1 MDSWAEMEEQILEE
15 LNLHRMKADAEVFSR
30 LERYSGSEAGEAAVD
45 YLVQELEAAG
55 IEHER
60 HYYELMRSLP
70 VQASVTV
77 KKAGEPDFTVEA
89 IAAVYS
95 GEAHGLTGELVWDEM
110 CTKGQLNGL
119 EQEERFRTFKGK
131 IVLTYDISFPFYYEA
146 ARAGALGIVAIWPKD
161 IHHHDTMGGVWGMP
175 GSRDRDLY
183 PYLPY
188 VQILGQDGL
197 KLIEMVKAGA
207 AAVGT
212 EAAKGVEAAM
222 GTKAAKGMAV
232 TAQMDVAMDNRI
244 VRSSMPVA
252 TIPGKSESFVLLSG
266 HYDSWYEGMTD
277 NGAANVLMLETAR
290 TLEKFKDRLN
300 RTVVIAWWSGHSD
313 GRYSG
318 STWFCDHHYEY
329 LRKHCVAHINMD
341 ICGCKGS
348 NAVRFDM
355 SGMEGEAFNDEF
367 LASYNSRKP
376 LAYRALDRSSDQT
389 FWGTMTPVS
398 IAPQFYMDDGQTP
411 QPPKSSDILRPAAMP
426 AAFGVGGPFYWWHTR
441 EDTLDK
447 IGDDV
452 LARDCEIA
460 ARLVLR
466 YAMEKPLPIDMS
478 GFMREMQSYFEAFA
492 EELDPDFDVAPVLA
506 SIALTRKSVEKLSDA
521 IRAYPKQDA
530 DSILIRT
537 AGELVRLKYT
547 YSSPYGHDYAVEH
560 QPYAV
565 FSSLLGVHRDNTP
578 EDRYLMSQTDFIRQR
593 NRMTGQLHEI
603 CEAVELQLY
612 RWQVQ

>member
-1 MDSWAEMEEQILEE
+1 MDSWAEMEEQILKE
-15 LNLHRMKADAEVFSR
+15 LNLHRMKEDAEVFSR

-77 KKAGEPDFTVEA
+77 KKSGEPDFTVEA

-95 GEAHGLTGELVWDEM
+95 GEANGLQGELVWDEM
-110 CTKGQLNGL
+110 CAKGQLSGM

-131 IVLTYDISFPFYYEA
+131 IILTYDTSFSFYYES
-146 ARAGALGIVAIWPKD
+146 ARAGALGIIAIWPKD

-197 KLIEMVKAGA
+197 RLIELAKAD
-207 AAVGT
+207 
-212 EAAKGVEAAM
+212 
-222 GTKAAKGMAV
+222 MAV
-232 TAQMDVAMDNRI
+232 TVQMDVVMDNRI

-252 TIPGKSESFVLLSG
+252 TVPGKSESFVLLSG

-290 TLEKFKDRLN
+290 ALKKFQDRLN

-318 STWFCDHHYEY
+318 STWFCDHHYAY

-355 SGMEGEAFNDEF
+355 TGMEGEAFNDEF
-367 LASYNSRKP
+367 LRPYNSRSP
-376 LAYRALDRSSDQT
+376 LPYRALDRSSDQT

-398 IAPQFYMDDGQTP
+398 IAPQFYVDGGQTP
-411 QPPKSSDILRPAAMP
+411 RPQKSGDILRPAAMP
-426 AAFGVGGPFYWWHTR
+426 AAFGVGGPFFWWHTR

-447 IGDDV
+447 VGDDV

-466 YAMEKPLPIDMS
+466 YAMERPLPIDMN
-478 GFMREMQSYFEAFA
+478 GFIGEMQSYFEAFA
-492 EELDPDFDVAPVLA
+492 EELDPDFDVAPVLDA
-506 SIALTRKSVEKLSDA
+506 IALTRKSARKLSDA
-521 IRAYPKQDA
+521 IQAYPEQDA
-530 DSILIRT
+530 DGILIRT

-560 QPYAV
+560 QPYGV

-593 NRMTGQLHEI
+593 NRMTGQLHEV
-603 CEAVELQLY
+603 CEAIELQLY

>member
-1 MDSWAEMEEQILEE
+1 MDSWAEMEEQILKE
-15 LNLHRMKADAEVFSR
+15 LSLHRMKRDAEVFSR

-77 KKAGEPDFTVEA
+77 KKSGAPDFTVEA

-95 GEAHGLTGELVWDEM
+95 GEARGLTGELVWDEL
-110 CTKGQLNGL
+110 CTKGRLNGR
-119 EQEERFRTFKGK
+119 EQEERFRAFKGK
-131 IVLTYDISFPFYYEA
+131 MILTYDLSFSFYYEA
-146 ARAGALGIVAIWPKD
+146 ARAGALGIIAIWPKD

-175 GSRDRDLY
+175 GSRDRDMY

-197 KLIEMVKAGA
+197 KLIEMVKAGNGA
-207 AAVGT
+207 AETKAAGETKAAVG
-212 EAAKGVEAAM
+212 G
-222 GTKAAKGMAV
+222 AV
-232 TAQMDVAMDNRI
+232 AAQMDVVMDNRI

-252 TIPGKSESFVLLSG
+252 TIPGKSGNFVLLSG

-290 TLEKFKDRLN
+290 ALQKFRDRLD

-355 SGMEGEAFNDEF
+355 SGMEGEGFNDEF
-367 LASYNSRKP
+367 LAPYNSRRP
-376 LAYRALDRSSDQT
+376 LPYRALDRSSDQT

-411 QPPKSSDILRPAAMP
+411 QPEKSGDILRPAAMP

-466 YAMEKPLPIDMS
+466 YAMERPLPIDMN
-478 GFMREMQSYFEAFA
+478 GFMEEMQTYFEAFA
-492 EELDPDFDVAPVLA
+492 GELDPDFDVAPVLSA
-506 SIALTRKSVEKLSDA
+506 IAVTRKSVEKLSEA
-521 IRAYPKQDA
+521 IQAYPKQDA

-593 NRMTGQLHEI
+593 NRMTGQLHEV
-603 CEAVELQLY
+603 CEAIELQLY

>member
-1 MDSWAEMEEQILEE
+1 MDSWAEMEEEILRE
-15 LNLHRMKADAEVFSR
+15 LNLGRMKEDAEVFSR

-45 YLVQELEAAG
+45 YLVQELKAAG
-55 IEHER
+55 IGYER

-70 VQASVTV
+70 VQASVRV
-77 KKAGEPDFTVEA
+77 KKPGELDFTVEA

-95 GEAHGLTGELVWDEM
+95 GEAHGLEGELVWDWM
-110 CTKGQLNGL
+110 CDKGPLTGV
-119 EQEERFRTFKGK
+119 EQEKRFSAFKGK

-146 ARAGALGIVAIWPKD
+146 ARAGALGIIAIWPKD

-197 KLIEMVKAGA
+197 KLIGMTGNTAGSTDENTA
-207 AAVGT
+207 GNT
-212 EAAKGVEAAM
+212 
-222 GTKAAKGMAV
+222 AV
-232 TAQMDVAMDNRI
+232 TVQMDVAMDNRI

-290 TLEKFKDRLN
+290 ALKKFQEKLN
-300 RTVVIAWWSGHSD
+300 RTVVVAWWSGHSD

-341 ICGCKGS
+341 ICGCMGS

-355 SGMEGEAFNDEF
+355 TGMEGEAFNDEF
-367 LASYNSRKP
+367 LAPYNSRKP
-376 LAYRALDRSSDQT
+376 LPYRALDRSSDQT

-398 IAPQFYMDDGQTP
+398 IAPQFYMDDGTTP
-411 QPPKSSDILRPAAMP
+411 QPGKTGDILRPAAMP
-426 AAFGVGGPFYWWHTR
+426 AAFGGGGPFYWWHTK

-460 ARLVLR
+460 AKLVLR
-466 YAMEKPLPIDMS
+466 YAMETPLPIDME
-478 GFMREMQSYFEAFA
+478 GFMDEMQAYFDAFGR
-492 EELDPDFDVAPVLA
+492 ELDPDFDVAPVQA
-506 SIALTRKSVEKLSDA
+506 AIARTQEAVKKLSDA
-521 IRAYPKQDA
+521 VRAYPQQDA
-530 DSILIRT
+530 DAILIRT

-560 QPYAV
+560 EPYAV

-593 NRMTGQLHEI
+593 NRMTGQLHEV
-603 CEAVELQLY
+603 CEAIELQMY

>member
-1 MDSWAEMEEQILEE
+1 MDSWAEMEEQILKE
-15 LNLHRMKADAEVFSR
+15 LNLHRMKDDAEVFSR

-77 KKAGEPDFTVEA
+77 KKSGEPDFTVEA

-110 CTKGQLNGL
+110 CTKGQLNGM

-197 KLIEMVKAGA
+197 KLIEMVKAGT

-212 EAAKGVEAAM
+212 E
-222 GTKAAKGMAV
+222 AAKGMAV

-290 TLEKFKDRLN
+290 ALEKFKDRLN

-466 YAMEKPLPIDMS
+466 YAMEKPLPI
-478 GFMREMQSYFEAFA
+478 E
-492 EELDPDFDVAPVLA
+492 
-506 SIALTRKSVEKLSDA
+506 LSDA

-593 NRMTGQLHEI
+593 NRMTGQLHEV
-603 CEAVELQLY
+603 CESIELQLY